1 MGAPRETEYEA
12 KLAAAG
18 FEAISIE
25 PTRLLQHRG
34 RARFLTD
41 KGIDVDAIAP
51 QVESKFM
58 SGFIRAVKPRPLA
71 K

>member
-1 MGAPRETEYEA
+1 V
-12 KLAAAG
+12 G